1 MVPKVR
7 VMPVSATHHRLVYRR
22 KVSMAFIKLNR
33 LFESSLLGL
42 RCLYQ
47 TGTAP
52 EILTRLKC
60 LVQRTTKRGPGA
72 LSVLL
77 SLASHK
83 LCDASQAVE

>member
-1 MVPKVR
+1 MRSSNPWKRSMVPKVG
-7 VMPVSATHHRLVYRR
+7 VMPFPATHHRLVYRR
-22 KVSMAFIKLNR
+22 KISIAFIKLNR

-52 EILTRLKC
+52 EILTRLNC
-60 LVQRTTKRGPGA
+60 LVQRTTKRCPGA

-77 SLASHK
+77 LLA
-83 LCDASQAVE
+83 